1 MDITWLGDNS
11 FKINDGVIDVIIN
24 PSIKNVD
31 DNILTENTV
40 MLCTEL
46 NNDYKTELTKL
57 DSPGEFEIN
66 NASIHGVANSV
77 MKEQDRFISTCYRI
91 ESRGLSIAV
100 IGMIGS
106 PFDSEAL
113 SVLASSHVVLFSP
126 DNPNVDSEI
135 LANTIRSIESRK
147 ILISGFSKTNKKPSK
162 NLESIIKVL
171 GIKDYEPKNKASFTI
186 SSFGDTQE
194 TIILEN

>member
-24 PSIKNVD
+24 PSIKTVD
-31 DNILTENTV
+31 DNIITESTV

-126 DNPNVDSEI
+126 DNKNVDSEI

-147 ILISGFSKTNKKPSK
+147 ILISGFDRSNKKPSK
-162 NLESIIKVL
+162 NLEAIIKVL

-186 SSFGDTQE
+186 SSFGDAQE
-194 TIILEN
+194 IIILEN

>member
-24 PSIKNVD
+24 PSIKTVD
-31 DNILTENTV
+31 DNIITESTV

-126 DNPNVDSEI
+126 DNKNVDSEI

-147 ILISGFSKTNKKPSK
+147 ILISGFDKSNKKPSK
-162 NLESIIKVL
+162 NLEAIIKVL

-186 SSFGDTQE
+186 SSFGDAQE
-194 TIILEN
+194 IIILEN

>member
-24 PSIKNVD
+24 PSIKTVD
-31 DNILTENTV
+31 DNIITESTV

-126 DNPNVDSEI
+126 DNKNVDSEI

-147 ILISGFSKTNKKPSK
+147 ILISGFDKSNKKPSK
-162 NLESIIKVL
+162 NLEAIIKVL
-171 GIKDYEPKNKASFTI
+171 GIKDYEPKNKASFTV
-186 SSFGDTQE
+186 SSFADAQE
-194 TIILEN
+194 IIILEN

>member
-1 MDITWLGDNS
+1 MDINWLGENS
-11 FKINDGVIDVIIN
+11 FKINDGIIDIFVN
-24 PSIKNVD
+24 PTSETVPKESLTD
-31 DNILTENTV
+31 DTV
-40 MLCTEL
+40 LICTEP
-46 NNDYKTELTKL
+46 NNDFQTKL
-57 DSPGEFEIN
+57 VKVDSPGEYEIN

-77 MKEQDRFISTCYRI
+77 IKEQDRFISTCYRI

-126 DNPNVDSEI
+126 DNKNVDSEI
-135 LANTIRSIESRK
+135 LANIIRSIEPRK
-147 ILISGFSKTNKKPSK
+147 ILISGFDKSNKKPSK
-162 NLESIIKVL
+162 NLEAIVKVL

-186 SSFGDTQE
+186 SSFGDAQE
-194 TIILEN
+194 IIILEN

>member
-24 PSIKNVD
+24 PSIKTVD
-31 DNILTENTV
+31 DNIITESTV

-113 SVLASSHVVLFSP
+113 FVLASSHVVLFSP
-126 DNPNVDSEI
+126 DNKNVDSEI

-147 ILISGFSKTNKKPSK
+147 ILISGFDKSNKKPSK
-162 NLESIIKVL
+162 NLEAIIKVL

-186 SSFGDTQE
+186 SSFGDAQE
-194 TIILEN
+194 IIILEN

>member
-24 PSIKNVD
+24 PSKETVD
-31 DNILTENTV
+31 ENTLTEDTL
-40 MLCTEL
+40 MLCTDL
-46 NNDYKTELTKL
+46 NNHYQTKLTKV

-100 IGMIGS
+100 VGMIGS
-106 PFDSEAL
+106 PFDSETL

-126 DNPNVDSEI
+126 DNKNVDSEI
-135 LANTIRSIESRK
+135 LANIIRSIEPRK
-147 ILISGFSKTNKKPSK
+147 ILISGFDKSNKKPSK
-162 NLESIIKVL
+162 NLEAIIKVL

-186 SSFGDTQE
+186 SSFGDAQE
-194 TIILEN
+194 IIILEN